1 MQGVFL
7 IAQDYSIFES
17 LEELG
22 KKSKKFKIIKS
33 KAKINSFKDKNIYII
48 DDNIL
53 KVDEILT
60 LIKENKSNL
69 ILLQKKKNMEHYKK
83 LSIKVFYKP
92 IKMFDLYNEVIN
104 KIEDNLL
111 KTNNWTLDKKKMA
124 LISSRKEIIS
134 LTEKEIILLT
144 LLMKSA
150 NKSLLKE
157 ELLKNVWSIDLNKN
171 IEIETRVLET
181 SISRIRKKLALHKGT
196 PKIKKEKTGYK
207 IIF

>member
-1 MQGVFL
+1 
-7 IAQDYSIFES
+7 
-17 LEELG
+17 
-22 KKSKKFKIIKS
+22 
-33 KAKINSFKDKNIYII
+33 
-48 DDNIL
+48 
-53 KVDEILT
+53 
-60 LIKENKSNL
+60 
-69 ILLQKKKNMEHYKK
+69 
-83 LSIKVFYKP
+83 
-92 IKMFDLYNEVIN
+92 MFDLYNEVIN
-104 KIEDNLL
+104 KIEYNLL

-181 SISRIRKKLALHKGT
+181 SISRIRKKLALYKGT